1 MTIWIASLAILSFFV
16 IIFLIQKRRYK
27 TAKVTGGVQLH
38 KSVSFGRSFELYAN
52 PFSHCSRKVRLAL
65 EEKGIDYQYRK
76 IDLIET
82 GSYETLSPNYLKINP
97 SGLVPTLVHK
107 GRPIYE
113 SDEILVYIDNLTKRP
128 ALIPENSE
136 QQSEVSKWLEFCAI
150 PSSDPMGF
158 LEKNAG
164 ACVPGLTMPL
174 FMTMMEDIPLSQLA
188 RGILYH
194 PDKRRPLF
202 FTASKLRGISKMLQ
216 VKPLQGMILRSRD
229 AMSEHLAMING
240 QLERS
245 EGMWILGETFTLV
258 DITLGVIYKR
268 LEESQWFDYFSKQ
281 QDLRHVIGHFENLK
295 QRPSW
300 MSLDSDYE
308 PVDKGVLLLKGHIAK
323 SESVRD
329 ALYSTT

>member
-1 MTIWIASLAILSFFV
+1 V
-16 IIFLIQKRRYK
+16 ITFLIQTRRYK
-27 TAKVTGGVQLH
+27 TAKVTGGVQLN
-38 KSVSFGRSFELYAN
+38 KSVSFERSLELYAN

-65 EEKGIDYQYRK
+65 EEKGIDYRYRK

-97 SGLVPTLVHK
+97 SGLVPTLVHD

-113 SDEILVYIDNLTKRP
+113 SDEILVYIDNLTKSP
-128 ALIPENSE
+128 ALIPENPE

-174 FMTMMEDIPLSQLA
+174 FMTMMEDIPINRLA
-188 RGILYH
+188 RGIFYH
-194 PDKRRPLF
+194 PDKKRPLF

-240 QLERS
+240 HLERS

-268 LEESQWFDYFSKQ
+268 LEESQWFDYFSKH
-281 QDLRHVIGHFENLK
+281 QDLRHVISHFENLK

-300 MSLDSDYE
+300 MSLDFDYE
-308 PVDKGVLLLKGHIAK
+308 PVDRGVSLLKEHTATNK
-323 SESVRD
+323 SVRD
-329 ALYSTT
+329 LLYSTT

>member
-1 MTIWIASLAILSFFV
+1 MPTWIVSISIISFLVLSFS
-16 IIFLIQKRRYK
+16 IQKWRHK
-27 TAKVTGGVQLH
+27 TAKVAGGVQLD
-38 KSVSFGRSFELYAN
+38 KSVSFEHSFELYAN
-52 PFSHCSRKVRLAL
+52 PFSHCSRKVRLVL
-65 EEKGIDYQYRK
+65 EEKGIDYHYRK

-82 GSYETLSPNYLKINP
+82 GSYETLSSRYLKINP
-97 SGLVPTLVHK
+97 SGLVPTLVHE

-113 SDEILVYIDNLTKRP
+113 SDDILGYIDSLNKSSS
-128 ALIPENSE
+128 LIPESE
-136 QQSEVSKWLEFCAI
+136 AQRNEVSKWLEFCAI

-158 LEKNAG
+158 LEKNVG
-164 ACVPGLTMPL
+164 ACIPGLTMPL
-174 FMTMMEDIPLSQLA
+174 FMTMMEDIPLSRLV
-188 RGILYH
+188 RGIFYH
-194 PDKRRPLF
+194 PDKKRPLF

-216 VKPLQGMILRSRD
+216 VKPLQGIILRSRD

-240 QLERS
+240 HLERS

-300 MSLDSDYE
+300 VSLDSDYE
-308 PVDKGVLLLKGHIAK
+308 PIDKGVLLLKGHIAK

-329 ALYSTT
+329 ALYSAN

>member
-1 MTIWIASLAILSFFV
+1 MQT
-16 IIFLIQKRRYK
+16 RRYK
-27 TAKVTGGVQLH
+27 TAKVTGGVQLN
-38 KSVSFGRSFELYAN
+38 KSVSFERSLELYAN

-65 EEKGIDYQYRK
+65 EEKGIDYRYRK

-97 SGLVPTLVHK
+97 SGLVPTLVHD

-113 SDEILVYIDNLTKRP
+113 SDEILVYIDSLTKSP
-128 ALIPENSE
+128 TLIPENSE

-150 PSSDPMGF
+150 PSTNPMGF

-174 FMTMMEDIPLSQLA
+174 FMTMMEDIPINRLA

-194 PDKRRPLF
+194 PDKTRPLF

-229 AMSEHLAMING
+229 AMSKHLAMING
-240 QLERS
+240 HLERS
-245 EGMWILGETFTLV
+245 EGMWMLGETFTLV

-281 QDLRHVIGHFENLK
+281 QDLRHVISHFENLK

-300 MSLDSDYE
+300 MSLDFDYE
-308 PVDKGVLLLKGHIAK
+308 PVDRGVSLLKGHTATNK
-323 SESVRD
+323 SVRD
-329 ALYSTT
+329 LLYSTT